1 MANPENLA
9 TPEPPSPAGGAREA
23 IVIGLAFLALAGL
36 GWWWALTPPPAVD
49 HLQLSKVDGV
59 DPNYANYVGD
69 AACSRCHP
77 GESAAHSRSGHA
89 RTLRP
94 VDQSPIGRTMAGR
107 YADDPEWP
115 GVAWDFATE
124 DGKLVVR
131 RSEGGEVD
139 RRVVEYAFG
148 SGHRATTFV
157 TVLDHDSPRP
167 SILEHRLTYF
177 AHETG
182 LGLTP
187 GLSES
192 AQAAGNSPLGRV
204 HEPGDAI
211 KCFACHTTVNS
222 NRGKE
227 VLDERTMIPNVSCE
241 RCHGPGR
248 SHVEAAQRGAGLEAL
263 RMLEGP
269 GSWTAAEQMEQCGQC
284 HRTPATVRPGSI
296 TTDNPIIVRHQP
308 VGLMQSECY
317 LRSNGAMSCVTCHD
331 PHARASADR
340 RSYETSCLSCHDQ
353 PQKKPCPI
361 APSTGCIDCHMPRR
375 DVARGML
382 MTDHWIRKRP

>member
-1 MANPENLA
+1 VANPDNPA
-9 TPEPPSPAGGAREA
+9 ISEPPRPPGGAREA
-23 IVIGLAFLALAGL
+23 IVIGLAFLTFVGL
-36 GWWWALTPPPAVD
+36 GWWWMIAPSPVVERFEPA
-49 HLQLSKVDGV
+49 KVDGI
-59 DPNYANYVGD
+59 DPSYANYVGD

-94 VDQSPIGRTMAGR
+94 VDRSPVGRTMAGR
-107 YADDPEWP
+107 KADDPEWS
-115 GVAWDFATE
+115 GVAWEFATE
-124 DGKLVVR
+124 DGKLVTR
-131 RSEGGEVD
+131 RVEGDGVD
-139 RRVVEYAFG
+139 RRVVDYAFG
-148 SGHRATTFV
+148 SGRHATTFV
-157 TVLDHDSPRP
+157 TVLDHEAQRP
-167 SILEHRLTYF
+167 SLLEHRLTFF
-177 AHETG
+177 AHAKG

-187 GLSES
+187 GLSKS
-192 AQAAGNSPLGRV
+192 AQAAGNSPIGRV
-204 HEPGDAI
+204 HEPGDAA

-222 NRGKE
+222 NRGQE

-248 SHVEAAQRGAGLEAL
+248 SHVEAARTGAGLEAL
-263 RMLEGP
+263 RMPEGP

-296 TTDNPIIVRHQP
+296 RTDNPILVRHQP
-308 VGLMQSECY
+308 VGLTQSECY

-331 PHARASADR
+331 PHARASTDR
-340 RSYETSCLSCHDQ
+340 ASYETSCLSCHKSPRQ
-353 PQKKPCPI
+353 TPCPVS
-361 APSTGCIDCHMPRR
+361 PTSGCLDCHMPRR